1 MLHHLSGIKIFQ
13 CILLR
18 CTLRDRLIVITLLR
32 HMPIFVPFFVVLHI
46 LYYTTGPLSYIK
58 LQFSYQKNKEDYSH
72 H

>member
-1 MLHHLSGIKIFQ
+1 
-13 CILLR
+13 
-18 CTLRDRLIVITLLR
+18 
-32 HMPIFVPFFVVLHI
+32 MPIFVPFFVVLHI